1 MLRPSS
7 SSSSSPKGQHLSPLP
22 QKETKKKKRSFTKTR
37 ASLQELP
44 QSDEEVVLAV
54 LKYFTAGGIGCFAS
68 HCLSVP
74 LDVIKT
80 KVQLDP
86 ELNSNASARELA
98 RKIVKDEGAI
108 ALTRGLGATFF
119 GYLIQ
124 GGCKYGGFETLKRY
138 YFHGGGNI
146 AQLVLAA
153 MVAEAVG
160 SFALVP
166 FERAR
171 VKIVESE
178 TYAREKS
185 LFTAVGEEFDA
196 FLEDIA
202 ESLLPVYL
210 KMIPYTAV
218 QLVSYDVLVN
228 GFVKGTLGV
237 YGGEE
242 GDGELFF
249 ALRLMSAIVA
259 GVLATVA
266 SQPGDTIM
274 TRRYCKEDEEEKEC
288 EAFVDD
294 DNSVSGLFVG
304 LRQRI
309 PMTVLIVVT
318 QLITVDYVK
327 ESLGV

>member
-1 MLRPSS
+1 MCIRD
-7 SSSSSPKGQHLSPLP
+7 
-22 QKETKKKKRSFTKTR
+22 R
-37 ASLQELP
+37 
-44 QSDEEVVLAV
+44 
-54 LKYFTAGGIGCFAS
+54 
-68 HCLSVP
+68 
-74 LDVIKT
+74 
-80 KVQLDP
+80 
-86 ELNSNASARELA
+86 
-98 RKIVKDEGAI
+98 
-108 ALTRGLGATFF
+108 
-119 GYLIQ
+119 
-124 GGCKYGGFETLKRY
+124 
-138 YFHGGGNI
+138 
-146 AQLVLAA
+146 
-153 MVAEAVG
+153 
-160 SFALVP
+160 
-166 FERAR
+166 
-171 VKIVESE
+171 
-178 TYAREKS
+178 
-185 LFTAVGEEFDA
+185 
-196 FLEDIA
+196 EDIA

-249 ALRLMSAIVA
+249 ALRLMSAIAA